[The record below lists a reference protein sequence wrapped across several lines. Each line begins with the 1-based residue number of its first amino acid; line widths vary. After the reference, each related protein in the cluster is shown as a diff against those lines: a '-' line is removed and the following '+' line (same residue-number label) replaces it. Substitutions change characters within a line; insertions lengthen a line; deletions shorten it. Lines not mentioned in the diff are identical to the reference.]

1 MQLQQQDHTVA
12 QIGIS
17 LEPLAQLAQQT
28 PVANAAPST
37 LNSFVQFTQTMLE
50 NFVNYATSFSIAQ
63 AQMTPNPNENFV
75 PMSVV
80 QKWYS
85 MFERKLASDPNF
97 WKK

>member
-1 MQLQQQDHTVA
+1 MQVQQQDHTMA

-17 LEPLAQLAQQT
+17 IEPLAQLAQQT
-28 PVANAAPST
+28 PVSNATPSN
-37 LNSFVQFTQTMLE
+37 LNSFVQFTQKMLE
-50 NFVNYATSFSIAQ
+50 NFVNYATSFSITQ
-63 AQMTPNPNENFV
+63 AQMTPNPSENFV

-85 MFERKLASDPNF
+85 TFERRLASDQNF